1 MFIRKIPGLSIGV
14 STVLDDNNNELIVMD
29 LSSLSL
35 ITSLLSMLRMF
46 VAAFVISVF
55 DEEERSAK
63 KDAVNVLNWG
73 HLIVVSSYSRLLG
86 MILVFAYPEFGVQY
100 LRWVLLGLWI
110 VGNLIISYRYYIT
123 ISP

>member
-1 MFIRKIPGLSIGV
+1 MTIGRLPGRSIGV
-14 STVLDDNNNELIVMD
+14 SPVLDANDNLMIVLD

-35 ITSLLSMLRMF
+35 FMSLISMLRMF

-63 KDAVNVLNWG
+63 KDFFSVLNWG

-86 MILVFAYPEFGVQY
+86 MILVFAYPDIIY
-100 LRWVLLGLWI
+100 LRWPLLIVWI
-110 VGNLIISYRYYIT
+110 IGNFS
-123 ISP
+123 SPKGTL